1 VQLFRAGLDNFGQP
15 PQLPPHFGE
24 RRRPDHHEE
33 RHHGKPRDERR
44 PPHKGQPMPPQPDF
58 APAFI
63 CLEHQGEFCFASLFI
78 VLNVSVHPIPIHL
91 AVPHCVPR
99 NLTESCIDSA
109 AQQVVQSEWESLC
122 QKLSHDGVEVLEC
135 KAHFVCG
142 PPPRPE
148 GRFDAQED
156 EFEPDFRPHGEEE
169 EDSNESDSRGPGRRG
184 DHAGPR
190 HNSND
195 DNERPRRGDRH
206 DEKPHRGGD
215 RNGPRRGGDRSH
227 NGPRR
232 GDDEEEL
239 DGDDEPH
246 RGGSRNNGPRRGD
259 RDDDEEP
266 RRGGDRNNNGPRRG
280 DHNDNEPH
288 RGGGRN
294 NGPNR
299 GDSDDEPHREGHRNN
314 NGPRRGDRDD
324 NDEPRRGGD
333 RDNTRGDRNGEQS
346 LRGGDRSNGGPRR
359 GGDSA
364 KDDVEQ
370 GKGRGNNGPRRGE
383 KPGASNDS
391 SDRDI
396 SGEEEI
402 QDGETRTN
410 SRGQHG
416 PFSATALV
424 YAGAACGAGIVVG
437 LIAFGVYTVVRRR
450 RQAAVTAYST
460 LPHDDCSSVPLAPLT
475 PKHIA

>member
-1 VQLFRAGLDNFGQP
+1 
-15 PQLPPHFGE
+15 
-24 RRRPDHHEE
+24 
-33 RHHGKPRDERR
+33 
-44 PPHKGQPMPPQPDF
+44 MPPPVPDF
-58 APAFI
+58 APALI
-63 CLEHQGEFCFASLFI
+63 CLEHQGEFCFASLSI

-99 NLTESCIDSA
+99 NWTESCIDAA
-109 AQQVVQSEWESLC
+109 AQQVVQSVWESLC

-148 GRFDAQED
+148 GGFDAQED
-156 EFEPDFRPHGEEE
+156 EFEPNFRPHGEEE

-190 HNSND
+190 HNSNE

-215 RNGPRRGGDRSH
+215 RNGPRRGGDRSR

-246 RGGSRNNGPRRGD
+246 RGDSRNNGPRRGD

-266 RRGGDRNNNGPRRG
+266 HRGGD
-280 DHNDNEPH
+280 
-288 RGGGRN
+288 
-294 NGPNR
+294 
-299 GDSDDEPHREGHRNN
+299 RNN

-333 RDNTRGDRNGEQS
+333 RDNTHGDRNGEQS
-346 LRGGDRSNGGPRR
+346 LRGGDRSNGGPRGR
-359 GGDSA
+359 GDSA

-370 GKGRGNNGPRRGE
+370 AKGRGNNGPRRGE
-383 KPGASNDS
+383 KLGASKDS

-396 SGEEEI
+396 SSEEEI

-450 RQAAVTAYST
+450 RQAAATAYSI